1 MKMAPIWPPAPR
13 TKLILL
19 VENRARQSFTVS
31 QTYLASSR
39 KTKVMLTYK
48 LLHVGTSRF
57 VPFGLNLLLSHAIP
71 YHTVRT
77 RRQKH
82 LQSAQPACQ
91 GRVKATGDIRV
102 SVRTAH
108 TTAKP
113 TLHCEDAQQHD
124 EEERAN
130 GRQHTLVLTSLL
142 LPPFSAKQ

>member
-1 MKMAPIWPPAPR
+1 MAPIWPPAPR

-48 LLHVGTSRF
+48 LLYVGASRF
-57 VPFGLNLLLSHAIP
+57 VPQVLVSTYCFLTL
-71 YHTVRT
+71 YHITQYERDGKSTYKV
-77 RRQKH
+77 
-82 LQSAQPACQ
+82 LPACQ